1 MWQLFSADRNE
12 GRRSEVQRIADARPL
27 RGPTQLLRN
36 SNRGG
41 KKSNGEAIVAGVR
54 GRSGGRRQGAG
65 RPSRGPLG
73 GAYLAAVGA
82 QARVIAPTTET
93 PTSDVPAHLR
103 PETAEWYR
111 HVVQTW
117 VLDGH
122 HLRILQ
128 LAAETWDMSQS
139 AREVLARD
147 GLTVPTKDGGCK
159 AHPLLTVATSARMQ
173 FASFIAQLDLDDAG
187 APGGSR

>member
-1 MWQLFSADRNE
+1 
-12 GRRSEVQRIADARPL
+12 
-27 RGPTQLLRN
+27 
-36 SNRGG
+36 
-41 KKSNGEAIVAGVR
+41 
-54 GRSGGRRQGAG
+54 
-65 RPSRGPLG
+65 
-73 GAYLAAVGA
+73 
-82 QARVIAPTTET
+82 
-93 PTSDVPAHLR
+93 
-103 PETAEWYR
+103 
-111 HVVQTW
+111 VVQTW